1 MKPLLLNGG
10 AGGGEE
16 LAGSPAQPL
25 GLLGY
30 WVIEKMVFK
39 EVQVRHLG
47 GGTLG
52 KQIAFFNGKRGGGT
66 NNR

>member
-16 LAGSPAQPL
+16 LARSPAQPL
-25 GLLGY
+25 GLLG
-30 WVIEKMVFK
+30 EKMVFK

-52 KQIAFFNGKRGGGT
+52 KQIAFFDGKRGEGT